1 MRRLISSPCRSP
13 ASSST
18 ISIFVIAI
26 SGAVCTAVGNREF
39 LKRLRC
45 ELRQRR
51 GGVGLRPR
59 EEQPE
64 GGAGARFRFD
74 FDGAAVRGDDLLHER
89 EPEAGAAARLR
100 IGKLRAVV
108 RLKNVREIA
117 GVDSDP
123 AVFDFDDDQLVRLT
137 QYDVD

>member
-1 MRRLISSPCRSP
+1 MRKLISRPCRNP

-26 SGAVCTAVGNREF
+26 SGAVCTALGEREF
-39 LKRLRC
+39 LKRLRG
-45 ELRQRR
+45 ELRQGC

-64 GGAGARFRFD
+64 RRSAARFRFD

-89 EPEAGAAARLR
+89 ESEAGAAAGLR
-100 IGKLRAVV
+100 VRELRAV
-108 RLKNVREIA
+108 
-117 GVDSDP
+117 
-123 AVFDFDDDQLVRLT
+123 
-137 QYDVD
+137 